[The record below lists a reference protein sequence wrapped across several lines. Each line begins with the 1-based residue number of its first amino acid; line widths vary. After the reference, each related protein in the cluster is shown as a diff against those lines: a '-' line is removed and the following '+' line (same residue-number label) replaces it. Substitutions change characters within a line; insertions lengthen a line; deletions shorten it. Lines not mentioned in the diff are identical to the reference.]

1 VLVFDRKTIP
11 WALLTVALAAGSV
24 VAFAVGD
31 ARAGP
36 RGASGGS
43 TIGLGLGI
51 AAFAML
57 LVALLLGMR
66 KRYRTLRVG
75 KAYAWM
81 QAHVWLGALS
91 YPVAYLHA
99 GGFHW
104 GSVGSL
110 TWVMMLA
117 FTVVWASGL
126 IGLALQQVVPRVM
139 FDRVPREVTI
149 DQHAHVLRLMR
160 EEAAARIAQVG
171 RPADGLRVDLEA
183 VPAGT
188 ATTAVVTERS
198 SLAAESL
205 RGTYEQEIVPFLADR
220 VPRRAPLRSASVARL
235 MFAELRGELPAEMH
249 GIVADLEQLAD
260 ERRQMLA
267 QATMHRALHWW
278 LFTHVPLS
286 YALAALVALHA
297 VFAFRY
303 VR

>member
-1 VLVFDRKTIP
+1 MLVFDRKTIP
-11 WALLTVALAAGSV
+11 WALLTVALASASV
-24 VAFAVGD
+24 VAFVVGD
-31 ARAGP
+31 HRAGP

-43 TIGLGLGI
+43 AIGLALGV

-57 LVALLLGMR
+57 LIALLLGAR

-81 QAHVWLGALS
+81 QAHVWLGLLS

-104 GSVGSL
+104 GAAGSL
-110 TWVMMLA
+110 TWAIMLA
-117 FTVVWASGL
+117 FTIVWASGL

-139 FDRVPREVTI
+139 FDRVPREVTYE
-149 DQHAHVLRLMR
+149 QHAHVLRLMR
-160 EEAAARIAQVG
+160 EEAAARVAQIG
-171 RPADGLRVDLEA
+171 MPTDGLRVDLEA

-188 ATTAVVTERS
+188 QSAVVATERS

-205 RGTYEQEIVPFLADR
+205 RGTYERELVPFLDDR
-220 VPRRAPLRSASVARL
+220 PPKRAPLRSASVARL
-235 MFAELRGELPAEMH
+235 MFAELRGELPSEMI
-249 GIVADLEQLAD
+249 GIVDDFEALAD
-260 ERRQMLA
+260 ERRQMLS
-267 QATMHRALHWW
+267 QAVMHRWLHWW
-278 LFTHVPLS
+278 LFAHVPLS